1 MWTMNGSVG
10 WSDVGILIPYR
21 FWKLYG
27 DRRILTEYYERMKR
41 YAAFMMK
48 RCGKNGFMSKP
59 LGVSGEAKQYA
70 VNAGQSFS
78 E

>member
-1 MWTMNGSVG
+1 MWMMNGSVG

-27 DRRILTEYYERMKR
+27 NRRILTEYYERMKR

-59 LGVSGEAKQYA
+59 LGLSGEAKQYA